1 MGKYILKKLLQA
13 LVVLLLITFLSYL
26 IMELIPGDAVS
37 YMLGLEASQEA
48 IDALRAEMNLDK
60 PFLVRYFLWL
70 GGLLRGDLGVS
81 VFYHEP
87 VTQLLA
93 RRLVITFQMGFI
105 ALILSTVLGIL
116 LGILSAVRRRG
127 LADNVI
133 SLLANIGISMP
144 QFWFGVLLIM
154 VLAVKLKLLPVQGYT
169 APEKDMVM
177 HLKQMVMPVIVTAI
191 GALASMVRQTRS
203 AVLETINQ
211 DYVRTARE
219 KGLRESAVLGRHVLR
234 NALVPVITLLGM
246 QIRVLFGGLVI
257 VENIFAVPGMGS
269 LLVNSVYNR
278 DITVVQ
284 GCMVVMGLVVVVAN
298 FLVDISYGL
307 IDPRVRDKKGS

>member
-1 MGKYILKKLLQA
+1 MGKYILEKLLQA
-13 LVVLLLITFLSYL
+13 VIVLLLITFLSYL

-48 IDALRAEMNLDK
+48 IDNLRAELNLDK
-60 PFLVRYFLWL
+60 PFLVRYFMWL
-70 GGLLRGDLGVS
+70 GGMLHGDMGVS

-93 RRLVITFQMGFI
+93 KRLVISFQMGFI
-105 ALILSTVLGIL
+105 ALILSTVAGIL
-116 LGILSAVRRRG
+116 LGIISAVRRG
-127 LADNVI
+127 GVADNLI

-144 QFWFGVLLIM
+144 QFWFGVLMIIIF
-154 VLAVKLKLLPVQGYT
+154 AVKLKLLPVQGYT
-169 APEKDMVM
+169 APSKDMAM
-177 HLKQMVMPVIVTAI
+177 HIKQMVMPVIVTAI

-219 KGLRESAVLGRHVLR
+219 KGLRESAILARHVLR

-246 QIRVLFGGLVI
+246 QVRVLFGGLVI

-284 GCMVVMGLVVVVAN
+284 GCMVVMGLVVVIAN

-307 IDPRVRDKKGS
+307 IDPRVRSKKGN

>member
-1 MGKYILKKLLQA
+1 MGTYILKKLGQA
-13 LVVLLLITFLSYL
+13 IIVLLLITFLSFL

-37 YMLGLEASQEA
+37 YMLGFEATQEA
-48 IDALRAEMNLDK
+48 IDTMRAQLNLDK
-60 PFLVRYFLWL
+60 PFAVRYFMWL
-70 GGLLRGDLGVS
+70 GGMLRGDFGTS
-81 VFYHEP
+81 AFYHDS
-87 VTQLLA
+87 VSQLLSTRIA
-93 RRLVITFQMGFI
+93 ITFKMGLA

-116 LGILSAVRRRG
+116 LGIISAVRRG
-127 LADNVI
+127 KFADNII
-133 SLLANIGISMP
+133 SFLANIGISMP
-144 QFWFGVLLIM
+144 SFWLGILMMIVF
-154 VLAVKLKLLPVQGYT
+154 AVKLKWFPVQGYT
-169 APEKDMVM
+169 APEKDMAM
-177 HLKQMVMPVIVTAI
+177 HLKQMVMPVIVTAV
-191 GALASMVRQTRS
+191 GALSSMVRQTRS

-219 KGLRESAVLGRHVLR
+219 KGLNESKILGKHVLR

-246 QIRVLFGGLVI
+246 QVRVLFGGVVI

-278 DITVVQ
+278 DVMVVQ

-307 IDPRVRDKKGS
+307 IDPRVRDAKEN

>member
-1 MGKYILKKLLQA
+1 MGKYILEKLLQA
-13 LVVLLLITFLSYL
+13 IIVLLLITFLSYL

-48 IDALRAEMNLDK
+48 IDNLRAELNLDK
-60 PFLVRYFLWL
+60 PFLVRYFMWL
-70 GGLLRGDLGVS
+70 GGMLHGDMGVS

-93 RRLVITFQMGFI
+93 KRLVISFQMGFI
-105 ALILSTVLGIL
+105 ALILSTVAGIL
-116 LGILSAVRRRG
+116 LGIISAVRRG
-127 LADNVI
+127 GVADNLI

-144 QFWFGVLLIM
+144 QFWFGVLMIIIF
-154 VLAVKLKLLPVQGYT
+154 AVKLKLLPVQGYT
-169 APEKDMVM
+169 APSKDMAM
-177 HLKQMVMPVIVTAI
+177 HIKQMVMPVIVTAI

-219 KGLRESAVLGRHVLR
+219 KGLRESAILARHVLR

-246 QIRVLFGGLVI
+246 QVRVLFGGLVI

-284 GCMVVMGLVVVVAN
+284 GCMVVMGLVVVIAN

-307 IDPRVRDKKGS
+307 IDPRVRSKKGN

>member
-116 LGILSAVRRRG
+116 LGILSAVRRGG

-219 KGLRESAVLGRHVLR
+219 KGLRESAILGRHVLR

>member
-116 LGILSAVRRRG
+116 LGILSAVRRGG

>member
-1 MGKYILKKLLQA
+1 MGKFILKKLLQA

-116 LGILSAVRRRG
+116 LGILSAVRRGG

>member
-116 LGILSAVRRRG
+116 LGILSAVRRGG

-307 IDPRVRDKKGS
+307 IDPRVRDKKGI

>member
-1 MGKYILKKLLQA
+1 MGKYILEKLLQA
-13 LVVLLLITFLSYL
+13 IIVLLLITFLSYL
-26 IMELIPGDAVS
+26 IMEMIPGDAVS

-48 IDALRAEMNLDK
+48 IDNLRAELNLDK
-60 PFLVRYFLWL
+60 PFLVRYFMWL
-70 GGLLRGDLGVS
+70 GGMLHGDMGVS

-93 RRLVITFQMGFI
+93 KRLVISFQMGFI
-105 ALILSTVLGIL
+105 ALILSTVAGIL
-116 LGILSAVRRRG
+116 LGIISAVRRG
-127 LADNVI
+127 GVADNLI

-144 QFWFGVLLIM
+144 QFWFGVLMIIIF
-154 VLAVKLKLLPVQGYT
+154 AVKLKLLPVQGYT
-169 APEKDMVM
+169 APSKDMAM
-177 HLKQMVMPVIVTAI
+177 HIKQMVMPVIVTAI

-219 KGLRESAVLGRHVLR
+219 KGLRESAILARHVLR

-246 QIRVLFGGLVI
+246 QVRVLFGGLVI

-284 GCMVVMGLVVVVAN
+284 GCMVVMGLVVVIAN

-307 IDPRVRDKKGS
+307 IDPRVRSKKGN

>member
-116 LGILSAVRRRG
+116 LGILSAVRRGG

-144 QFWFGVLLIM
+144 QFWLGVLLIM

-219 KGLRESAVLGRHVLR
+219 KGLRESAILGRHVLR